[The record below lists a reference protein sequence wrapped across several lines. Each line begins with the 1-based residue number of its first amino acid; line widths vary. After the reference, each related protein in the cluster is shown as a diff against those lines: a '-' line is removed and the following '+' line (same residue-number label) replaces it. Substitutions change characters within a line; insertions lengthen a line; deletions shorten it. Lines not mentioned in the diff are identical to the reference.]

1 MKTKYKA
8 NLKSTPKYSSEE
20 DEDQIFKNIPSQLGY
35 FRKTQTAQCI
45 QVSIDEEI
53 KEASYYRQVAQDI
66 RDTSEGDIIEF
77 DICSPGGRLDGLQVL
92 LSAIYSTP
100 AETIAKINGDCS
112 SAASMLALHC
122 DGVVVS
128 PFATMLVHNVSY
140 ATGYSKNADIK
151 NMVEHISEYSEKL
164 FRDTYEYF
172 LTEEEIVKCLDGLQ
186 LYLNADQISERLRI
200 KFQKMKQ
207 EQEEQEELE
216 DELEGDP
223 CGNCPG
229 CNDTDCSGNSDA
241 DTTGSFD
248 SIPLAFPDE
257 VTKEKPAKKTS
268 KKTKL

>member
-1 MKTKYKA
+1 MQKSIYKNKLK
-8 NLKSTPKYSSEE
+8 NLQYSSEE

-53 KEASYYRQVAQDI
+53 KEASYYRQVAQAI

-186 LYLNADQISERLRI
+186 LYLNADEISERLRI
-200 KFQKMKQ
+200 KFQKM
-207 EQEEQEELE
+207 QEEQEELE
-216 DELEGDP
+216 DELDGEYCVDP
-223 CGNCPG
+223 IDAP
-229 CNDTDCSGNSDA
+229 DA
-241 DTTGSFD
+241 DTPGSFD
-248 SIPLAFPDE
+248 SIPMVFPDE